1 MPLSPAVGALL
12 VPLALLPIGPP
23 AAQGPAGPPGQA
35 GSSAP
40 VGPAGAG
47 VDRMVDARFDR
58 ADGFVPARAITH
70 APDLVPYGS
79 RVRVTVDRAA
89 GRTSVT
95 VRLAGVAGAHE
106 FPAHV
111 HTGYCGADPASSGPH
126 YQQVA
131 GSDAVD
137 NEVRMTVRTDPGGT
151 GTASATVP
159 WGFRPD
165 EAHSLVLHAGTPVGP
180 YAAADRAACVD
191 VGF

>member
-1 MPLSPAVGALL
+1 MPLSPAAGALL

-23 AAQGPAGPPGQA
+23 GAQGSPTDAPAGPAAA
-35 GSSAP
+35 GA
-40 VGPAGAG
+40 PAGPGAG
-47 VDRMVDARFDR
+47 RVVDARFDR

-79 RVRVTVDRAA
+79 QVRVTVGRAA

-111 HTGYCGADPASSGPH
+111 HTGRCSADPASSGPH

-131 GSDAVD
+131 GADAAD
-137 NEVRMTVRTDPGGT
+137 NEVRMTVRTDPDGV
-151 GTASATVP
+151 GTATATVP
-159 WGFRPD
+159 WEFRPD
-165 EAHSLVLHAGTPVGP
+165 EAHSLVLHAGTPAGP
-180 YAAADRAACVD
+180 RAAADRAACVD
-191 VGF
+191 VDF